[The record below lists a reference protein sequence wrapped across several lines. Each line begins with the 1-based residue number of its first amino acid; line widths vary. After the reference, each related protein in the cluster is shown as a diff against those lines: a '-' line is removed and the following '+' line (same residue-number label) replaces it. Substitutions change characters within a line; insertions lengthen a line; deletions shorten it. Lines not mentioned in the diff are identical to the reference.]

1 MTTSAPYERDSGNE
15 VSPETSRLQAS
26 VDPHQEPL
34 KILVVDDDP
43 MTLLNL
49 KKMFESDGKIVY
61 TAENGDDALSLAL
74 DTLPDMIITDWRMPR
89 VSGIDLCKILRSTS
103 ITKHIY
109 IIMLTGKETEE
120 ELVQAL
126 DAGADDFVMKPFTP
140 RVLAARMKSGERIIR
155 FQQTISHDREV
166 IQKYAAKLAAA
177 NSKLETMAMTDELT
191 GLPNRRSALNRLE
204 EVVSES
210 RRHNTPLSCIM
221 IDIDHFKLINDNY
234 GHNIGDRVLRKIA
247 DVFSTTARSYDM
259 VSRIGGEEFLVIC
272 ARSTLSD
279 SRQLAERL
287 RLAIHNLK
295 ISMDKHTIQVTISLG
310 VAAWHDS
317 MSTGDDMTKAAD
329 HALYQAKQRGRDRV
343 ESEAYPA
350 QL

>member
-1 MTTSAPYERDSGNE
+1 MNKSAHLENVTAIDLPS
-15 VSPETSRLQAS
+15 
-26 VDPHQEPL
+26 DPSLTDEQLEPL

-43 MTLLNL
+43 MTLLGL

-74 DTLPDMIITDWRMPR
+74 ETLPDMIITDWRMPR
-89 VSGIDLCKILRSTS
+89 VSGLDLCKILRSTNL
-103 ITKHIY
+103 TKHIY
-109 IIMLTGKETEE
+109 VIMLTGKETEE
-120 ELVQAL
+120 ELIQAL

-155 FQQTISHDREV
+155 FQQKISHDREI

-177 NSKLETMAMTDELT
+177 NSKLETMAMSDALT

-210 RRHNTPLSCIM
+210 RRHKTPLSCIM
-221 IDIDHFKLINDNY
+221 IDIDHFKLINDNH
-234 GHNIGDRVLRKIA
+234 GHDIGDRVLQKIA
-247 DVFSTTARSYDM
+247 DVFSSTARSYDM

-287 RLAIHNLK
+287 RMAIHNLL
-295 ISMDKHTIQVTISLG
+295 ISIDNHSIQVTISLG

-317 MSTGDDMTKAAD
+317 MSGGEDMTKAAD
-329 HALYQAKQRGRDRV
+329 RALYKAKENGRDRV
-343 ESEAYPA
+343 EIDENPGHC
-350 QL
+350 